1 MPTTDA
7 LTTPRKRGRPPKVA
21 GDYRETREAL
31 CNAGVAAL
39 TEKGFSATGIDEI
52 LRSVG
57 VPKGSFY
64 HFFASK
70 EAFGAELI
78 ARYAEYFAR
87 KLDRFLLDEKLT
99 PLARIEAFCVDA
111 ERGMRRYGFRRGCLV
126 GNLGQEMGGL
136 PESFRA
142 QLIAV
147 LEDWQQRMADCLDLA
162 KAVKEIPAKADSAQ
176 AAAFFWVGWEGAVLR
191 AKLERKAAPL
201 RLFAELFM
209 TGVRR

>member
-1 MPTTDA
+1 MSSIDLPTTA
-7 LTTPRKRGRPPKVA
+7 RKRGRPPKVA
-21 GDYRETREAL
+21 GDYRETRETL

-52 LRSVG
+52 LRAVG

-64 HFFASK
+64 HFFDSK

-78 ARYAEYFAR
+78 ARYAEYFAH
-87 KLDRFLLDEKLT
+87 KLDRFLLDEKLA
-99 PLARIEAFCVDA
+99 PLARIEAFCADA

-126 GNLGQEMGGL
+126 GNLGQEMGSL

-142 QLIAV
+142 QLVAV
-147 LEDWQQRMADCLDLA
+147 LEDWQHRMADCLELA
-162 KAVKEIPAKADSAQ
+162 RSAREIPSDADCAQ
-176 AAAFFWVGWEGAVLR
+176 WAVFFWVGWEGAVLR

-201 RLFAELFM
+201 RLFAELFIV
-209 TGVRR
+209 GVKR

>member
-78 ARYAEYFAR
+78 ARYDEYFVR

-142 QLIAV
+142 QLVAV
-147 LEDWQQRMADCLDLA
+147 LEAWQRRMADCLELA
-162 KAVKEIPAKADSAQ
+162 RAAKEIPTKADCAQ
-176 AAAFFWVGWEGAVLR
+176 WAAFFWVGWEGAVLR

-201 RLFAELFM
+201 RLFAEMFM
-209 TGVRR
+209 AGVRR